1 MAPIAGQENE
11 STPEATPD
19 LVLNIRKPIGWSS
32 FDVVRYTKRI
42 WPRCKVGHAGTLD
55 PFAEGV
61 LLVCVGKATKRVAE
75 LVQGVK
81 GYRAEIRMGLTTDT
95 LDLSGQTIERRSVPR
110 LTRDQV
116 ETTLRS
122 FLGKQMQKPPDFSA
136 LQIDGK
142 RAYHLARSGKTIEL
156 VSRAIEIYC
165 LALVDLSTDRLIIE
179 VECSKGTYIRALARD
194 IAVSLDTVG
203 YVQNLL
209 RTRVGDYFLRD
220 ACEIAEL
227 KQSSANCGK
236 RP

>member
-1 MAPIAGQENE
+1 MLFDIQSGSGRVAR
-11 STPEATPD
+11 
-19 LVLNIRKPIGWSS
+19 LVTR
-32 FDVVRYTKRI
+32 
-42 WPRCKVGHAGTLD
+42 GTLD

-81 GYRAEIRMGLTTDT
+81 GYRAEIRMGLTTVT

-122 FLGKQMQKPPDFSA
+122 FLGKTD
-136 LQIDGK
+136 
-142 RAYHLARSGKTIEL
+142 ARNARFFCTANRRQNAPIIWPVQAKTIEL

-209 RTRVGDYFLRD
+209 RTRVGGYFLRD

-227 KQSSANCGK
+227 KQSFSQLREKDHNRCK
-236 RP
+236 